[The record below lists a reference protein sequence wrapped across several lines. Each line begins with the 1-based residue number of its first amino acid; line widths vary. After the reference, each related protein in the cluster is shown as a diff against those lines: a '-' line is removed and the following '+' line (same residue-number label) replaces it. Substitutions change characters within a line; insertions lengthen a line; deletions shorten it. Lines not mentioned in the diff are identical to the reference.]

1 MTDED
6 AALEDYISAQ
16 GAVDDAIIGDK
27 IASEAALRARRRRE
41 KRERSDALPWEERY
55 RDVNAAIVF
64 ASIMVGSMATMII
77 DPSLMPI
84 TLPISIAIG
93 ILASI
98 RRGRRR
104 GKRPRKILPEVDEHV

>member
-6 AALEDYISAQ
+6 AAIEDYISAE
-16 GAVDDAIIGDK
+16 GAVEDAIIGGK
-27 IASEAALRARRRRE
+27 IASEAAWRARRLE
-41 KRERSDALPWEERY
+41 KRERGDALPWEEKY

-64 ASIMVGSMATMII
+64 ASIMIGSMATMVIE
-77 DPSLMPI
+77 PSLMPI

-98 RRGRRR
+98 RRGGRRR
-104 GKRPRKILPEVDEHV
+104 KRPRKILPEAEP